1 MTVESVGDKAA
12 SGDDQHVRTLAK
24 DVALAKLELRA
35 LGVDVADGL
44 AVATEVVDAGQ
55 ASAGLDDPGHLHGV
69 SDVEDAGVRN
79 RAHDGDVLEGGVGA
93 TVGSDGETGVGA
105 VHVDGVVSI
114 GAREENLVERTTRDE
129 RREGVDERDVAL
141 GGHAGGNAHH
151 VGLGDAALDEVV
163 RVGGLDLQG
172 VGGAAKVGLEHDDL
186 VVLGN
191 EALEGLHDHV
201 AQVSAGSAAIFSELE
216 H

>member
-1 MTVESVGDKAA
+1 M
-12 SGDDQHVRTLAK
+12 
-24 DVALAKLELRA
+24 
-35 LGVDVADGL
+35 
-44 AVATEVVDAGQ
+44 
-55 ASAGLDDPGHLHGV
+55 
-69 SDVEDAGVRN
+69 
-79 RAHDGDVLEGGVGA
+79 GA
-93 TVGSDGETGVGA
+93 TVGGDGEAGVGA

-141 GGHAGGNAHH
+141 GGHASGNAHH

-186 VVLGN
+186 VILGN